1 MCDPKNRVKEFFKS
15 HEKNGEKRSK
25 ISRFGLLNCVRNL
38 CEESP
43 NFTHVSYRQT
53 LFIFTLFKLKFKK

>member
-25 ISRFGLLNCVRNL
+25 ISRFGL
-38 CEESP
+38 
-43 NFTHVSYRQT
+43 
-53 LFIFTLFKLKFKK
+53 